1 MFVESQDKC
10 IVMSSVVENFGLHLP
25 TREKREKGVCKNQIP
40 LRKLS
45 DWKVFIVGYM
55 FMESQDKSIVMS
67 SPIRLSKILVYI
79 RLHEKNGKKTFSKIG
94 FHSGELSDWKVFIVG
109 YMFVESQDKSIV
121 MSSPIRLSKILVYI
135 RLHEKNGK
143 KTFSKIGFHSG
154 ELSDWKVF
162 TVGYM
167 FMESQDKC
175 TVMSSVVEK
184 FQQT

>member
-1 MFVESQDKC
+1 MFMESQGKC
-10 IVMSSVVENFGLHLP
+10 IVMSSAVENFGLHLP
-25 TREKREKGVCKNQIP
+25 AREKREKGVFKNQIP

-79 RLHEKNGKKTFSKIG
+79 RLHEKNWKKTFSKIG

-109 YMFVESQDKSIV
+109 YMF
-121 MSSPIRLSKILVYI
+121 
-135 RLHEKNGK
+135 
-143 KTFSKIGFHSG
+143 
-154 ELSDWKVF
+154 
-162 TVGYM
+162 
-167 FMESQDKC
+167 MESQDKC
-175 TVMSSVVEK
+175 IVMSSVVEK